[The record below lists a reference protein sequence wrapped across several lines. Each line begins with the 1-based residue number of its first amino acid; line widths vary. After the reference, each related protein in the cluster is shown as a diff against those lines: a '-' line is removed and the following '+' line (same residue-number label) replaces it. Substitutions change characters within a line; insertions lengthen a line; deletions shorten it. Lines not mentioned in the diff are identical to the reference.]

1 MSVSLQPLTR
11 RNLSAVLISI
21 VEPAPHLLAFYG
33 SLAFVP
39 TDLFDDGERVLRLVL
54 R

>member
-1 MSVSLQPLTR
+1 MSGSLQPLTR

-21 VEPAPHLLAFYG
+21 VEPAPQW
-33 SLAFVP
+33 
-39 TDLFDDGERVLRLVL
+39 LVL